1 MDVTIV
7 IPTYGRPDAL
17 LQTLEALLRLDYPRD
32 RWEAVVVDDG
42 SPSDI
47 QAPVQEW
54 IERTGA
60 PVRLFRQMN
69 AGPAAARNR
78 GAAEARGKYL
88 IFIDNDVLVQP
99 DFLRLHLTA
108 LEANPNTWIGGR
120 VLQPRELQQTPFGRY
135 RDRQHERFHQ
145 SFQSDQLQ
153 ETVWVT
159 TQNLALPRQDFEEL
173 GGFDQSFT
181 IASSEDWELGFRARN
196 SGTRI
201 LYHPGITVLHND
213 WAIDL
218 PRFCERQRLYS
229 YSDVLLWR
237 KYGDSIARAPMIR
250 ENSPVAWGTDPPR
263 LVAKKVAKRVFSGAI
278 GRAALL
284 SWCRLTELVAPDS
297 SLNRRA
303 YDLAVGAAIYHGVRG
318 GLRRYPAIDSQ
329 VAGNGIGPA
338 PPGFRPKSSDAT
350 SQVVASVVI
359 PTHNRSSLIDATL
372 TELAKVRRDPAL
384 WEVVVVDDGSSDDTE
399 AVIRRWTE
407 TAPFRVQYLKQAN
420 AGPAAARNRGA
431 AAARGEVLIFLD
443 DDIEVQP
450 DFVDQH
456 VRAVVANKGCWITG
470 RILHPPELRK
480 TPFGE
485 YRNAVWERFHE
496 QQLPGRLSDSP
507 GGSAANLSLPAEDFR
522 QLGGFDES
530 FTTPSSEDWDL
541 TLRARQQGVR
551 VLYHPGIRTLH
562 SDWASVSLEQFCE
575 RQRIYSIADALL
587 WRKYGD
593 ASPRRTV
600 IWRNAPVSWGREPA
614 GLVLRKGAKALL
626 ATPPGRWLLRQLC
639 SAAERSAPRSSFNWW
654 AYDIAVAVAI
664 YRGVREGLR
673 RYQERPP
680 AARTAALE
688 A

>member
-7 IPTYGRPDAL
+7 IPTYGRPAAL
-17 LQTLEALLRLDYPRD
+17 LQTLEALLALDYPRD

-42 SPSDI
+42 SPEDI
-47 QAPVQEW
+47 QEPVRAW

-60 PVRLFRQMN
+60 PVRLFRQLN

-78 GAAEARGKYL
+78 GAAEARGRYL

-108 LEANPNTWIGGR
+108 LETHPKAWIGGR
-120 VLQPRELQQTPFGRY
+120 VRQPRQLQETPFGRF
-135 RDRQHERFHQ
+135 RDRAHERFHE
-145 SFQSDQLQ
+145 SFDGSKLQ
-153 ETVWVT
+153 ETVWIT
-159 TQNLALPRQDFEEL
+159 TQNLSLPRADFEEL

-181 IASSEDWELGFRARN
+181 IASSEDWELGFRAR
-196 SGTRI
+196 SLGIRM
-201 LYHPGITVLHND
+201 LYHAGITVLHND

-237 KYGDSIARAPMIR
+237 KYGDAIARAPMVR
-250 ENSPVAWGTDPPR
+250 ENSPIEWGSDPPR
-263 LVAKKVAKRVFSGAI
+263 LIAKKAGKRLLAGAV

-284 SWCRLTELVAPDS
+284 AWCRLTEQVAPDTW
-297 SLNRRA
+297 LNRRA
-303 YDLAVGAAIYHGVRG
+303 YDLAIGAAIYRGVRG
-318 GLRRYPAIDSQ
+318 GLRRYPGIEAPIIDQSG
-329 VAGNGIGPA
+329 APA
-338 PPGFRPKSSDAT
+338 AT
-350 SQVVASVVI
+350 TSLGADPATVVASVVI
-359 PTHNRSSLIDATL
+359 PTHNRSALVVATL
-372 TELAKVRRDPAL
+372 KELARVRRDPAL
-384 WEVVVVDDGSSDDTE
+384 WEVVVVDDGSADDTE
-399 AVIRRWTE
+399 AVVQSWVE
-407 TAPFRVQYLKQAN
+407 SAPFSLRYVKQSN

-431 AAARGEVLIFLD
+431 SVARGDVLIFLD

-456 VRAVVANKGCWITG
+456 VKAVVTNPGCWITG
-470 RILHPPELRK
+470 RIMHPAELRK

-496 QQLPGRLSDSP
+496 QQLPGRLCDSP
-507 GGSAANLSLPAEDFR
+507 GGSAANLSLPAADFR

-541 TLRARQQGVR
+541 TLRARQQGIR
-551 VLYHPGIRTLH
+551 VLYHSGIRTLH
-562 SDWASVSLEQFCE
+562 SDWASVSLDQFCE
-575 RQRIYSIADALL
+575 RQRIYSVADALL
-587 WRKYGD
+587 WRKYGA

-600 IWRNAPVSWGREPA
+600 IWRNAPVEWGKEPA
-614 GLVLRKGAKALL
+614 GLILRKGAKALL
-626 ATPPGRWLLRQLC
+626 ATPPGQVLLRRL
-639 SAAERSAPRSSFNWW
+639 AATAERVAPRSAFNWW

-673 RYQERPP
+673 RYEERPP
-680 AARTAALE
+680 AVRPTVAE